1 MHQANE
7 FNCYL
12 NAVFLIEMDRL
23 RASAGAADDQ
33 SRQRYCSKQW
43 GRQPL
48 HDYPAIGFAKGS
60 TGGKYS
66 QMVIRT
72 NERLIDWQ
80 ATCDCGYW
88 QRADGMGTTP
98 HPFPR
103 TFSRCIGVTLLARCS
118 DFTATS
124 TLHGG

>member
-23 RASAGAADDQ
+23 RALSVLQVTKRASDAARSSGADNFC
-33 SRQRYCSKQW
+33 R
-43 GRQPL
+43 
-48 HDYPAIGFAKGS
+48 YPAISSAKGAIGRKYFKWS
-60 TGGKYS
+60 FDDKEIIGLASHLRLCYWQKRRQTGG
-66 QMVIRT
+66 Q
-72 NERLIDWQ
+72 RL
-80 ATCDCGYW
+80 T
-88 QRADGMGTTP
+88 
-98 HPFPR
+98 FPR